1 MSPPRNPTVLT
12 VLLNFRT
19 AEMTLQALE
28 VAVREMEGIDGV
40 INVVDNASGD
50 GSYEKIRDAVQAR
63 GWSRVHVIA
72 SDCNGGFGA
81 GNNIGI
87 RHGLPSGSAPDF
99 VYLLNSDAFPEPGAV
114 RTLLDHMVDH
124 PRVGLSGSRI
134 HGQDG
139 AHHQT
144 AFRFPTIQSEF
155 ESGACTG
162 PISRLLKKYIVAL
175 PTPVH
180 TQAVDWVAGASLMMR
195 RDMLDQIGLFDER
208 FFLYFEET
216 DLCLR
221 ARRAGWSTIYVLE
234 SRVMHIGSVSTGMKG
249 WKRTPGYWFD
259 SRLWYYTKNHGAFYA
274 ALATLSFVAG
284 SAILRTRRALG
295 RKRVEG
301 PDRFLSDL
309 VSHALRSLWQR
320 KLVGG
325 RPS

>member
-1 MSPPRNPTVLT
+1 MSTTRNPTLLT

-19 AEMTLQALE
+19 AQMTLQALE

-63 GWSRVHVIA
+63 GWDRVRVIA
-72 SDCNGGFGA
+72 SDHNGGFGA
-81 GNNIGI
+81 GNNIAI
-87 RHGLPSGSAPDF
+87 RAGLPDGSAPDF

-114 RTLLDHMVDH
+114 RTLLDYMVCH
-124 PRVGLSGSRI
+124 PKVGLTGSRI

-139 AHHQT
+139 AYHQT

-155 ESGACTG
+155 EGAARTG
-162 PISRLLKKYIVAL
+162 PISRLFKKYIVAL
-175 PTPVH
+175 PPPEH
-180 TQAVDWVAGASLMMR
+180 TQPVDWVAGASMMMR

-221 ARRAGWSTIYVLE
+221 ASRAGWSTVYILE
-234 SRVMHIGSVSTGMKG
+234 SRVMHIGSVSTGMKA

-259 SRLWYYTKNHGAFYA
+259 SRLWYYTKNHGAFFA

-284 SAILRTRRALG
+284 SGILRVRQILG
-295 RKRVEG
+295 KQRGEE
-301 PDRFLSDL
+301 PDHFLSDL
-309 VSHALRSLWQR
+309 ISHALRSLWHR
-320 KLVGG
+320 KPVGG
-325 RPS
+325 RPG

>member
-1 MSPPRNPTVLT
+1 MSTTQNPTLLT

-50 GSYEKIRDAVQAR
+50 GSYEKIRAAVQAR
-63 GWSRVHVIA
+63 RWDRVQVIA
-72 SDCNGGFGA
+72 SDHNGGFGA
-81 GNNIGI
+81 GNNIAI
-87 RHGLPSGSAPDF
+87 RHGLPDGSPPDY

-114 RTLLDHMVDH
+114 RTLLDHMVGN
-124 PRVGLSGSRI
+124 PEVGLAGSRI
-134 HGQDG
+134 HGEDG

-144 AFRFPTIQSEF
+144 AFRFPTVQSEF
-155 ESGACTG
+155 EGAACTG

-175 PTPVH
+175 PPPEH
-180 TQAVDWVAGASLMMR
+180 TQPVDWVAGASLMMR
-195 RDMLDQIGLFDER
+195 RDMLEQIGLFDER

-221 ARRAGWSTIYVLE
+221 ASRAGWGTVYVLE
-234 SRVMHIGSVSTGMKG
+234 SRVMHIGSVSTGMNT
-249 WKRTPGYWFD
+249 WKRVPGYWFD

-284 SAILRTRRALG
+284 SGILWGRQVLG
-295 RKRVEG
+295 KKRGEE
-301 PDRFLSDL
+301 PDHLLSDL
-309 VSHALRSLWQR
+309 VSHALRSLWRR

-325 RPS
+325 RPG